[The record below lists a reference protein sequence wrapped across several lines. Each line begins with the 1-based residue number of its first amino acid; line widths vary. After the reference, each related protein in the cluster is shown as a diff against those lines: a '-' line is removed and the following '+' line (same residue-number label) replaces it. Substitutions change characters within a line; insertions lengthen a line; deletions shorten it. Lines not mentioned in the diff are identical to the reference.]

1 MRTKV
6 ILLVAV
12 FGVAPA
18 LGAQDAATDSVT
30 SLKAST
36 RVELALGGP
45 SDMVGAVKCDGFGDL
60 YARPVSS
67 AGGDYFLA
75 PIRQVTPEGRLAGEF
90 RLADAWRDAAGRGIF
105 ADRRGNI
112 YQAAIAPGGVYV
124 VEFAKDGSVKSKAKL
139 HVETYVDPWH
149 LAVFESGRFLVS
161 GETGKN
167 QRTPYTAVFDAD
179 GKLVKRIYEP
189 EDEDAR
195 SKAELGDAEFTHN
208 DSRGNNFTRFGDVTL
223 GSDGNVYLLHGA
235 SPTLVY
241 VISSAGQVIRKMRIG
256 TADSEIAFRGIKS
269 YASRLAIGLA
279 RSGHVEV
286 RVTNLEGSRIGIY
299 TMNNNE
305 ADGPTPR
312 LL

>member
-75 PIRQVTPEGRLAGEF
+75 PIRQVTPEGRVAGEF

-112 YQAAIAPGGVYV
+112 YQAAIAPGGV
-124 VEFAKDGSVKSKAKL
+124 
-139 HVETYVDPWH
+139 
-149 LAVFESGRFLVS
+149 
-161 GETGKN
+161 
-167 QRTPYTAVFDAD
+167 
-179 GKLVKRIYEP
+179 
-189 EDEDAR
+189 
-195 SKAELGDAEFTHN
+195 
-208 DSRGNNFTRFGDVTL
+208 
-223 GSDGNVYLLHGA
+223 
-235 SPTLVY
+235 
-241 VISSAGQVIRKMRIG
+241 
-256 TADSEIAFRGIKS
+256 
-269 YASRLAIGLA
+269 
-279 RSGHVEV
+279 
-286 RVTNLEGSRIGIY
+286 
-299 TMNNNE
+299 
-305 ADGPTPR
+305 
-312 LL
+312 